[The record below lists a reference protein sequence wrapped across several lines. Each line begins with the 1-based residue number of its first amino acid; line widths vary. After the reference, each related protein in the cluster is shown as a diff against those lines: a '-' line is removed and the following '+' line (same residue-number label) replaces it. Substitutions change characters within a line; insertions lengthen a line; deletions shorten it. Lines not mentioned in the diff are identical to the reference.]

1 MKAFIGI
8 NMLGTTVDADVKA
21 VRAEPLRLHTGSLVT
36 PSSPAHLTLIPPV
49 EIREDQLGATR
60 FAIKRVAY
68 ERLRGVVTLRCK
80 GLGTLQHSGLTYLV
94 VKFEDNKVLDD
105 LRDNLAQ
112 AMTLLGFNY
121 PLLSESWVPHVT
133 IGHTDS
139 TEPVS
144 VNVES
149 SRLNAEVTL
158 RPDMVFLPYKD
169 KSEWHW

>member
-1 MKAFIGI
+1 MKAFVGI

-21 VRAEPLRLHTGSLVT
+21 LRAELLRLHTGSLVI

-49 EIREDQLGATR
+49 EIREDQLEVTL

-68 ERLRGVVTLRCK
+68 ERLREGITLRCE
-80 GLGTLQHSGLTYLV
+80 GLATLQHSGLKYLV
-94 VKFEDNKVLDD
+94 IKFENNKVLDD
-105 LRDNLAQ
+105 LRDDLAQ
-112 AMTLLGFNY
+112 AITLLGFNY

-149 SRLNAEVTL
+149 SWLNTEVALT
-158 RPDMVFLPYKD
+158 PDMVFLPYKD
-169 KSEWHW
+169 KSGWHW